1 MINEVIT
8 NNSGLKSIKIKGLF
22 EKYNYNIDFENGI
35 KILLSENGYGK
46 TTVLNIINSIL
57 ERNVSYLA
65 DLDFE
70 SVDLS
75 INDNTYHISKILNED
90 DVNMIEGYLRRLD
103 GIYDV
108 EFFLEEIEK
117 RKKINIKKLKYL
129 IYDRVE
135 QNRRI
140 YSRGLIDYVDKIND
154 IVTDYLYK
162 QIEKIEKIN
171 FKVLFYPTYR
181 RVEAALEEVVESDFF
196 DEERRFLPRRNVRY
210 RNNYRRIEFGMD
222 DVKHIIHNKLNEIRN
237 EANELYVN
245 MSSEII
251 NDLIDDKIKCD
262 KKDIDIDK
270 VKIVI
275 KRIGESRIKHYDK
288 LENIIN
294 TQDDKNEFLTYYL
307 DKLSGI
313 YDKQKALDL
322 RLSNFEKVCNK
333 YLIKKQ
339 IQYDDTLLS
348 MKVLDDGREIDFDS
362 LSSGEKQIISIFA
375 KVYLDM
381 DSECIFIIDEPE
393 LSLSVEWQR
402 TFLQDI
408 YESNNIVLLLA
419 TTHSPFI
426 YDNVFEDYVV
436 DLDKY
441 REYNE
446 KK

>member
-1 MINEVIT
+1 MINR
-8 NNSGLKSIKIKGLF
+8 SGLKSIVIQGLF
-22 EKYNYNIDFENGI
+22 EKYDYKINFENGV

-57 ERNVSYLA
+57 ERNVNYLA
-65 DLDFE
+65 DLDFK
-70 SVDLS
+70 SVDLA
-75 INDNTYHISKILNED
+75 INDKTYHISKILNKD
-90 DVNMIEGYLRRLD
+90 DASMIEEYLKHLD
-103 GIYDV
+103 GMYDV
-108 EFFLEEIEK
+108 GFFLKEIK
-117 RKKINIKKLKYL
+117 QRKINIKKLKYL
-129 IYDRVE
+129 IYNRTE

-140 YSRGLIDYVDKIND
+140 YPRRLIDYVDKIND
-154 IVTDYLYK
+154 IVADYLYK

-181 RVEAALEEVVESDFF
+181 RVEAALEEVVDSDFF
-196 DEERRFLPRRNVRY
+196 DEEHRFLTRRNLRY
-210 RNNYRRIEFGMD
+210 RNSYRRIEFGMD
-222 DVKHIIHNKLNEIRN
+222 DVKHIIQNKLNEIKN

-251 NDLIDDKIKCD
+251 NDLIDDKVKCD

-294 TQDDKNEFLTYYL
+294 TQDKKNEFLTYYL

-348 MKVLDDGREIDFDS
+348 MKVLDDEREIDFDS

-381 DSECIFIIDEPE
+381 DTKCIFIIDEPE

-408 YESNNIVLLLA
+408 YESNNIELLLA

-426 YDNVFEDYVV
+426 YDNIFEDYIV
-436 DLDKY
+436 DLEKY
-441 REYNE
+441 RVNNG
-446 KK
+446 